1 VRTDGPRAD
10 LLAQS
15 ARLAP
20 GSGDPQENDYL
31 ETAVYAD
38 LRP

>member
-1 VRTDGPRAD
+1 
-10 LLAQS
+10 LEQQS

-38 LRP
+38 LRSPAK